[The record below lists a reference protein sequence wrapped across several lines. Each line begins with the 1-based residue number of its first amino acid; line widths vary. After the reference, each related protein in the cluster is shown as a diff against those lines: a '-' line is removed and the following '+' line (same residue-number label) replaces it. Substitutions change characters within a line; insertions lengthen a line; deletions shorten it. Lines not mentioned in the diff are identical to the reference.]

1 MLKIKP
7 IFHIEDRGNCFIFHW
22 FSYMVAGFRHL
33 GSTNS
38 LKGTDGSGS
47 FYQNSENIDF
57 NNLDLSF
64 PLKVYIPTL
73 PNPLISY
80 QAETFDILKDKFQLV
95 SKSDFSI
102 NDIVINN
109 YGEYILNSDY
119 HICSK
124 AYEYLRELFLSRVK
138 LRNNFKGKQ
147 YYVSRSKSH
156 LLEGNASYSFIK
168 RRHIFNDSEVID
180 FLGKFGIE
188 TIFLEDFSVEE
199 KIQIFQEADL
209 IISAGSGGLT
219 FTLFCQPTITIVEI
233 QTTFPSQISRQYQ
246 DQCRYLNVP
255 YFKYV
260 CDKYDSLD
268 NMTINV
274 EDFANFLIWNKI
286 LV

>member
-1 MLKIKP
+1 MVKIKP
-7 IFHIEDRGNCFIFHW
+7 IFHIEDRGSKFIFHW

-64 PLKVYIPTL
+64 PLKLYIPTL

-109 YGEYILNSDY
+109 YGEYILDSDY
-119 HICSK
+119 YICSE

-138 LRNNFKGKQ
+138 LSNNFNGKK
-147 YYVSRSKSH
+147 YYISRSKSH
-156 LLEGNASYSFIK
+156 LLEGNAADSFIK
-168 RRHIFNDSEVID
+168 RRHIFNESEVID

-209 IISAGSGGLT
+209 IISPHSGGLT
-219 FTLFCQPTITIVEI
+219 FTVFCQPTIKIVEI
-233 QTTFPSQISRQYQ
+233 NTTFPSQVSRHYH
-246 DQCRYLNVP
+246 DQCRYLNLP

-260 CDKYDSLD
+260 CNQYDCFD
-268 NMTINV
+268 NMTIHV
-274 EDFANFLIWNKI
+274 EDFANFLISNKI